1 MARRTYEATATMR
14 MDRAGWDALR
24 AAIAPVRAQPL
35 AELHAEGRCA
45 ILLRVT
51 GEGSEGAIEAE
62 EPRCTYG
69 AETCARPPAC
79 KRCGVRI
86 DADAIQRRAELGR
99 ELGLPMPAP
108 TICGDCAI
116 AAFDRESRGDA

>member
-1 MARRTYEATATMR
+1 MKTFEATATATL
-14 MDRAGWDALR
+14 DREAWERLR

-35 AELHAEGRCA
+35 AELHAEGRCS

-51 GEGSEGAIEAE
+51 GGSEEAIEAE
-62 EPRCTYG
+62 DPRCTHG
-69 AETCARPPAC
+69 AAACARPPAC

-86 DADAIQRRAELGR
+86 DADAIQRRAKLGR
-99 ELGLPMPAP
+99 EIGLPMPPP